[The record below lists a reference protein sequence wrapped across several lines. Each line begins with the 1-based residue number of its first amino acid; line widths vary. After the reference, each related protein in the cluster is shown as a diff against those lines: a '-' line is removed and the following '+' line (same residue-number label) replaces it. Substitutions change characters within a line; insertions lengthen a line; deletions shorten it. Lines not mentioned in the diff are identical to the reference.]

1 MRSFFDGIP
10 VFIVAALVAS
20 VAWLYGGSRIDA
32 LLPTLPWL
40 LLFLVE
46 MVIAFPQKAGS
57 ETSYEARARVWEDM
71 KKDPLFWTAVG
82 LLVLL
87 AVPLVNNGLCPNCDC
102 KLLAQGLSPDPPVKF
117 LPFCVN
123 RMQHFHVFLWF
134 AAALSAMVATKH
146 GLRRRGKRLLMKLVV
161 WNGFALAVLG
171 FVQAASNASGP
182 LWSLRSNG
190 TKSSDFFSSFGYV
203 NIAGDYFMTLFAIAI
218 ALWRRSCDDVAA
230 SLERKT
236 ADSQGSAH
244 TRFWRRHFY
253 LVPAAVFFFAAMN
266 TLSRAAI
273 LGTTI
278 LLAVFFVH
286 AFISFTHRLSRGAK
300 VRRGAIA
307 LGTVSLVT
315 FFAVVSTP
323 DAIQREVETLSADV
337 VASRITGKGQYH
349 FRVATELLKDHP
361 LFGCGGWG
369 YRHLCR
375 EKMTDEEIR
384 LLQMKGGANV
394 HNDSLQFLVEHG
406 VVGFGAMVALV
417 VLLLVPVC
425 SVWKQQAKAARFMD
439 VRRAPPK
446 PTSLF
451 ALPAPAFCILVACA
465 ATYVH
470 SFGDCPL
477 RSAAVLTLFYT
488 MLAAIPGFLPKK
500 EDDANASRK

>member
-10 VFIVAALVAS
+10 VFIVAALVAA
-20 VAWLYGGSRIDA
+20 VAWLYGGARIDA
-32 LLPTLPWL
+32 LLPTMPWL
-40 LLFLVE
+40 LFFLVE
-46 MVIAFPQKAGS
+46 MVVAFPQKAGG
-57 ETSYEARARVWEDM
+57 ETSYEARARVWADM

-87 AVPLVNNGLCPNCDC
+87 AIPLVNNGLCPNCDC
-102 KLLAQGLSPDPPVKF
+102 ALVAQGINPDPPVKF

-123 RMQHFHVFLWF
+123 RAHHFHVFLWF
-134 AAALSAMVATKH
+134 ATAISAMVATKH

-171 FVQAASNASGP
+171 FVQAACDAPGP
-182 LWSLRSNG
+182 LWSMRSDG
-190 TKSSDFFSSFGYV
+190 AKLTQFFSSFGYV
-203 NIAGDYFMTLFAIAI
+203 NAAGDYFTTLFAISV

-230 SLERKT
+230 AGAHKS
-236 ADSQGSAH
+236 ADSQGTAH
-244 TRFWRRHFY
+244 ARFWRRHFY

-273 LGTTI
+273 MTSTA

-286 AFISFTHRLSRGAK
+286 AFVSFTHRLSRGDM

-307 LGTVSLVT
+307 LGVVSLVT

-323 DAIQREVETLSADV
+323 DDIQKEIDTLSADV
-337 VASRITGKGQYH
+337 VASRMTGKGQYH
-349 FRVATELLKDHP
+349 VRVATELFKDHP

-375 EKMTDEEIR
+375 EKMTPEELR
-384 LLQMKGGANV
+384 RLQMLGGAHV
-394 HNDSLQFLVEHG
+394 HNDSLQFLAEHG
-406 VVGFGAMVALV
+406 IVGFGAMVALV
-417 VLLLVPVC
+417 VMLLAPVV
-425 SVWKQQAKAARFMD
+425 SIWKQLAKAARFMD
-439 VRRAPPK
+439 ARKTPPK

-451 ALPAPAFCILVACA
+451 ALPAPAFCLLVACA
-465 ATYVH
+465 ATYIH
-470 SFGDCPL
+470 SFGDATL

-488 MLAAIPGFLPKK
+488 ILAAIPGFLPKK
-500 EDDANASRK
+500 EEDDNASR